1 MFRSDPVRIVARV
14 GTFPLTTGS
23 RDAALVRTLPPGVYT
38 VHVNGVGNATGV
50 ALVEVYPVP

>member
-1 MFRSDPVRIVARV
+1 MFRSDHVRIVAR
-14 GTFPLTTGS
+14 TFPLTTGS